1 MTVVRVLTVAS
12 TRELDERTL
21 SARERSQLA
30 RTATSNHRRDW
41 LISRRAMRLAL
52 GCAGLPTDSGAYRFP
67 SSRVSLSHTDGMAVA
82 AVVLGDPQ
90 HVVGVGIDIEY
101 PRSMDERAAPFFLSP
116 AESTVPPDPA
126 RLLRLWTVKEALFK
140 ADPANA
146 GGMLIDYA
154 VDSCASAAGTARR
167 HHAPHRKFCYRSGS
181 IRGAHLSVGVAL
193 EPGSRTARSSIPV
206 QTISYD
212 AVAERIYQILSVPAG
227 TLTPETRISELVA
240 DSFQLVEMVIDVQ
253 EEFDVVFTRSQLTE
267 VGTVHDLV
275 ELLRAES
282 GAVADAE

>member
-1 MTVVRVLTVAS
+1 M
-12 TRELDERTL
+12 
-21 SARERSQLA
+21 
-30 RTATSNHRRDW
+30 
-41 LISRRAMRLAL
+41 
-52 GCAGLPTDSGAYRFP
+52 
-67 SSRVSLSHTDGMAVA
+67 
-82 AVVLGDPQ
+82 
-90 HVVGVGIDIEY
+90 
-101 PRSMDERAAPFFLSP
+101 
-116 AESTVPPDPA
+116 
-126 RLLRLWTVKEALFK
+126 
-140 ADPANA
+140 
-146 GGMLIDYA
+146 
-154 VDSCASAAGTARR
+154 
-167 HHAPHRKFCYRSGS
+167 
-181 IRGAHLSVGVAL
+181 
-193 EPGSRTARSSIPV
+193 